1 MRQTARTTLSPIFDD
16 FKDFTTVGLFSL
28 LLLFRP
34 DMTKYLVLEL
44 FDDLVEE
51 GDREQGV
58 VRILENQ
65 LGGPGNKKGQIVKP
79 TTGHSLLSFKT
90 RPLHLLR
97 QMRVRFETQLAN

>member
-1 MRQTARTTLSPIFDD
+1 
-16 FKDFTTVGLFSL
+16 
-28 LLLFRP
+28 
-34 DMTKYLVLEL
+34 MTKYLVLEL

-79 TTGHSLLSFKT
+79 TTGHSLLST